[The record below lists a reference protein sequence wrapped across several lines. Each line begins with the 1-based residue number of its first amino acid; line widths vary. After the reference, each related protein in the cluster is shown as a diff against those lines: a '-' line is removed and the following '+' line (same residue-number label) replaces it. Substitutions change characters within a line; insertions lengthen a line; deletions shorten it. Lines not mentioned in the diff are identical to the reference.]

1 VQVRGKHLACT
12 RYAKERGVQ
21 MTKCEVSVVLFA
33 LGISWAMGNWATIC
47 APSGKAMN
55 GRRCHDGG
63 TGVGGDLVA
72 LEVAA
77 DDDTSACVSVVAV
90 SERGG

>member
-1 VQVRGKHLACT
+1 
-12 RYAKERGVQ
+12 

-33 LGISWAMGNWATIC
+33 LGISRAMGNWATIC
-47 APSGKAMN
+47 APSGRAMN

-63 TGVGGDLVA
+63 TGVGGNLAA

-77 DDDTSACVSVVAV
+77 DDDTSACVSVAV